1 MSKPAMLL
9 CMMTLLLG
17 ACSQNQPSVP
27 RDTAAATSGAAP
39 DAGDSDTATSTDT
52 ATSQAE
58 LQDLAV
64 TPTPSSSSTAVR
76 PDGTLMVGNQAFFPM
91 GFYHVSWAGN
101 ATRRMRDMN
110 AIADLGFNVMNAT
123 MFDPQ
128 DDLDGYRTL
137 LASARNRGMKLLVED
152 FNDVSIQSL
161 KSDPAV
167 LGWMIADDCNRL
179 VTPEALQTR
188 NQHVKALDPDHL
200 TYASMA
206 ISFSNSHAA
215 YFGKSDAIGNQSY
228 PVDDGGDPVSVVYP
242 VMKQLVTESRV
253 NGTLPIANLQSFR
266 WPNGR
271 YPTTRELYSMTN
283 QALGAG
289 VKGILYYTYL
299 DSTNDMNTQPLLR
312 TELKKITGEVK
323 LLAPL
328 LMNGQKEEVPTTNG
342 DVKVNV
348 WTLGNLRY
356 LQVLNLSDTNRHN
369 LTLKLPGNTSTL
381 AAVFSGRPVTMKLKS
396 GSITG
401 ALDPLTAQWYALR

>member
-9 CMMTLLLG
+9 CMLTLLLG
-17 ACSQNQPSVP
+17 ACSQNQPSLP
-27 RDTAAATSGAAP
+27 IDSSAATSGAAP
-39 DAGDSDTATSTDT
+39 DQSDVETPASTDT
-52 ATSQAE
+52 SASQAA
-58 LQDLAV
+58 LQDLAI
-64 TPTPSSSSTAVR
+64 TPAPSSSVTNVR
-76 PDGTLMVGNQAFFPM
+76 PDGTLLVGNQAFFPM

-101 ATRRMRDMN
+101 AARRMHDMN

-123 MFDPQ
+123 MFDPL
-128 DDLDGYRTL
+128 DDLKGYQTL
-137 LASARNRGMKLLVED
+137 LASARARGMKLMVED
-152 FNDVSIQSL
+152 YNDVSIQTL

-179 VTPEALQTR
+179 VTPDMLKSR
-188 NQHVKALDPDHL
+188 NQHVKSLDPDHL

-242 VMKQLVTESRV
+242 VMKQLVTESKV

-266 WPNGR
+266 WPDGR

-299 DSTNDMNTQPLLR
+299 DSTNDMNTQPQLR

-328 LMNGQKEEVPTTNG
+328 LMNGQRQEVPTTNG
-342 DVKVNV
+342 NVKATI

-356 LQVLNLSDTNRHN
+356 LQVLNLSDTDRHS
-369 LTLKLPGNTSTL
+369 LTLSLPGSTSTL
-381 AAVFSGRPVTMKLKS
+381 APVFSGRPATMKLKT